1 MFLNSFTSNS
11 GWLFSPSTNC
21 SNLHKLI
28 CTPNPFVPVRSVH
41 VKPVALYLQLKD
53 CCPVNSNQW
62 HILTVIAMQ
71 IFDILSDFLKNKIV
85 YSYWIFRMSKFSPF
99 PSSSPQKAKIN
110 IIFLD
115 WMLNYF
121 FKNKLLTKKKKIFL
135 FFFFG
140 SLQSTWVLS
149 FYQR

>member
-1 MFLNSFTSNS
+1 
-11 GWLFSPSTNC
+11 
-21 SNLHKLI
+21 
-28 CTPNPFVPVRSVH
+28 
-41 VKPVALYLQLKD
+41 
-53 CCPVNSNQW
+53 
-62 HILTVIAMQ
+62 MQ

-121 FKNKLLTKKKKIFL
+121 FKNKLLKKKNLPFFFLVVYSLHGFCLSIKDNMKLWCFMLQIINWHAFLSARLYLFL
-135 FFFFG
+135 FLIF
-140 SLQSTWVLS
+140 SSNNQHARLLSNASTSVTTQLV
-149 FYQR
+149 